1 MIMTEVNQFET
12 EIIEDAEQQKKTIL
26 IEAEEEA
33 KKILDQARSEK
44 ERISKAKLIEVEKEE
59 EQKVQRELSK
69 LRIKN
74 KIDFN
79 NTKNQLLN
87 ETFTKSLKRIQEWK
101 DKKSEEYCSG
111 LEHQII
117 QGGISLE
124 GGDLTVMLAPE
135 DVSLIDINKL
145 ESKITKV
152 SGVDTTIKIA
162 ASENDAVD
170 GGSII
175 SKGLLAVNNTI
186 KARLDR
192 QEQTLRDEV
201 HKILFTG

>member
-1 MIMTEVNQFET
+1 MNMTEVNQFET
-12 EIIEDAEQQKKTIL
+12 EILEDAEQQKKAIL

-33 KKILDQARSEK
+33 KKILEQARHEK
-44 ERISKAKLIEVEKEE
+44 ERISKLKLIEVEKEE

-74 KIDFN
+74 KIELN
-79 NTKNQLLN
+79 NAKNRLLN
-87 ETFTKSLKRIQEWK
+87 ETFEKSLKRIQGWK
-101 DKKSEEYCSG
+101 DMKSEEYRSA

-117 QGGISLE
+117 QGGVSLE
-124 GGDLTVMLAPE
+124 GGDLTVTLAPE

-145 ESKITKV
+145 ESKISNI
-152 SGVDTTIKIA
+152 SGKKTAIKIS
-162 ASENDAVD
+162 ASEKDPIS

-175 SKGLLAVNNTI
+175 NKGLLAVNNTI

-192 QEQTLRDEV
+192 QEQILRDEV
-201 HKILFTG
+201 HKILFS

>member
-1 MIMTEVNQFET
+1 MTEVNQFET

-33 KKILDQARSEK
+33 KKILEQARREK
-44 ERISKAKLIEVEKEE
+44 ERISQAKLIEFEKEE

-87 ETFTKSLKRIQEWK
+87 DIFAKSLKRIQEWK
-101 DKKSEEYCSG
+101 DKKSEEYRSA
-111 LEHQII
+111 LKHQII

-135 DVSLIDINKL
+135 DVSLIDISKL
-145 ESKITKV
+145 ESEITKV
-152 SGVDTTIKIA
+152 LGINTTIKIS
-162 ASENDAVD
+162 ASESDAID

-201 HKILFTG
+201 HKILFIG

>member
-12 EIIEDAEQQKKTIL
+12 EILEDAEQQKKTIL

-33 KKILDQARSEK
+33 KKILDQARHEK
-44 ERISKAKLIEVEKEE
+44 ERISQAKLIEVEKDE

-74 KIDFN
+74 KIELN
-79 NTKNQLLN
+79 NAKNQLLD
-87 ETFTKSLKRIQEWK
+87 ETIGKSLKRIQQWK
-101 DKKSEEYCSG
+101 DKKSEEYRSA

-124 GGDLTVMLAPE
+124 GGDLKVILALE
-135 DVSLIDINKL
+135 DVSLIDIRKL
-145 ESKITKV
+145 EAEISNA
-152 SGVDTTIKIA
+152 SGAKTTIEIS
-162 ASENDAVD
+162 ASESDPID

-192 QEQTLRDEV
+192 QEQILRDEV
-201 HKILFTG
+201 HKILFIR